1 MKKDKRLYKGIFNY
15 QREMITE
22 YTRAIDREQAF
33 RMLCIRIGVAKEK
46 TAYSIRQYF
55 IAKPNSYLITEV
67 REEVKKDGQDDRH
80 ASEEP
85 KSGDREVGEGEW
97 QPSIPSRSFK

>member
-1 MKKDKRLYKGIFNY
+1 MTTKRLYKGIFNY

-67 REEVKKDGQDDRH
+67 REEVKKDEQDAKHDI
-80 ASEEP
+80 EEL
-85 KSGDREVGEGEW
+85 KERGRNVGEGE
-97 QPSIPSRSFK
+97 